1 MAVDEDKLESFLGK
15 AVGDLSASVSAVLM
29 LIGDE
34 LGLYSAL
41 VEARLSPAELAQRTG
56 TNERYIREWLANQA
70 AGGYVEYDGATDK
83 YYLND
88 EQALC
93 LANPNGPVDLPGAYE
108 IVQDLFHVRAQAV
121 DNFRSG
127 KGMEWG
133 EHHPCLFDGT
143 ERFFRAG
150 YNTNLLSSWL
160 PALDGV
166 VDKLDAGG
174 RAADVGCGHG
184 ASTILMAQAFPN
196 SQFVGIDYHDASIET
211 ARERAA
217 EAGVNNTTFE
227 VADATSYSD
236 NDFDLIAFFDCLHD
250 MASPSGA
257 ARQARQALKPDGH
270 CLLVEPF
277 AGDTVADNLNPVGR
291 LYYGASSLIC
301 VPVSLA
307 QQGPALG
314 AQAGESRLRKVMV
327 DDGGFTRFRRALAG
341 RPCRSRGPA
350 TRRPGAARVAPRWCP
365 AMRRRARA
373 AAPATA
379 AHRSAPRPRPRAA
392 RAGRRAHRTPRTVP
406 PRDVW
411 RSPPRPAAA
420 ARSSRPC

>member
-34 LGLYSAL
+34 LGLYPAL
-41 VEARLSPAELAQRTG
+41 ADERLSAAELAQRTA

-70 AGGYVEYDGATDK
+70 AGGYVEYDRATDK

-217 EAGVNNTTFE
+217 EADVTNATFE
-227 VADATSYSD
+227 VADAASYSG

-250 MASPSGA
+250 MANPSGA

-327 DDGGFTRFRRALAG
+327 DDGGFTRFRRATETSFNLIFEA
-341 RPCRSRGPA
+341 RP
-350 TRRPGAARVAPRWCP
+350 
-365 AMRRRARA
+365 
-373 AAPATA
+373 
-379 AHRSAPRPRPRAA
+379 
-392 RAGRRAHRTPRTVP
+392 
-406 PRDVW
+406 
-411 RSPPRPAAA
+411 
-420 ARSSRPC
+420 